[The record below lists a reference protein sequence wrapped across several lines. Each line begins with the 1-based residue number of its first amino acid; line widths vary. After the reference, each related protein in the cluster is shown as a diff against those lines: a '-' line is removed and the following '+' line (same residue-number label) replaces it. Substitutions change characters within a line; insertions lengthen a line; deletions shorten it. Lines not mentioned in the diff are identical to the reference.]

1 MCREGLEGLR
11 GVENSRSG
19 NCRPRVA
26 DSLYRA
32 QRLPLLT
39 RPLGANVRK
48 ELEKKTASKRL
59 RAEIALRRNV
69 RSGARSTAMTRQ
81 EC

>member
-39 RPLGANVRK
+39 RSLGANVRK
-48 ELEKKTASKRL
+48 ELEKKRL
-59 RAEIALRRNV
+59 RNV
-69 RSGARSTAMTRQ
+69 FGPKLPYQEMSGPGPVQQR
-81 EC
+81 